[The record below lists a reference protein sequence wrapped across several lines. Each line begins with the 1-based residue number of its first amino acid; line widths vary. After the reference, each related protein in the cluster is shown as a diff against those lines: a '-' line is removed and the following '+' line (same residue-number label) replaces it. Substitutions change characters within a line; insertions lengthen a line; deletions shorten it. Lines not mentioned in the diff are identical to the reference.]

1 MQLLAPLAFI
11 AHVPL
16 AGAIILL
23 YLLKLR
29 RRDLVVPSVF
39 LWRRAVQD
47 VQANAP
53 FQKLRRNL
61 LLFLQLAALACLV
74 AGLAAPFFLASRLG
88 GKSTVIVL
96 DASASMNA
104 TDADGSR
111 FAEARR
117 RAQDIIDG
125 MGRRDEAALVVC
137 ANRARVALPFSGDQR
152 RLLSS
157 LNSLQP
163 TDCLT
168 NVRDGLLLA
177 LSLAGKRPDA
187 RVFVISDGA
196 FPPLPE
202 IASSADIRFLRV
214 GTRSNNIAL
223 LAFEAALPVTGT
235 RSAAPEHELF
245 LRLHSFA
252 PEPKHAILSI
262 YHEDD
267 LLDAHELDL
276 PPGQSLTQTYKL
288 LLTEPGLLRAELE
301 VDDDLAAD
309 NVAYAFARPAS
320 ATSVLLVT
328 PGNLFLEQAL
338 LVLPDLEAHKLA
350 SLSAEAADGAYRD
363 YDVVIFDRVPV
374 PKPPTSGAV
383 MVIAGDPGRQAASLG
398 SELNLP
404 RVTRWEENHPVLRYV
419 NLGAVE
425 IARARALTPAAGAQ
439 VLARAGDDPLVVAQ
453 EGPGTRLLAFGWNFL
468 DSDLPL
474 RVGFPVLLS
483 NSINWLA
490 QSADSA
496 PAMRVRPGAV
506 LDFPA
511 PPEADRAEVILPDG
525 RRTRISVRDGQVTFA
540 DTGRVGPYRLQAA
553 DREWRFAVD
562 LRSAAESDLSPADE
576 LKLGAK
582 TVQAGTGPPKVE
594 QHLWPLLALLGLAI
608 LLGEWHLYHR
618 RY

>member
-1 MQLLAPLAFI
+1 MQLLAPLALI
-11 AHVPL
+11 ALLPL

-61 LLFLQLAALACLV
+61 LLFLQLAALTCLV

-96 DASASMNA
+96 DVSASMNA

-111 FAEARR
+111 FAEAKR

-137 ANRARVALPFSGDQR
+137 ADRARVALPFSGDQR

-214 GTRSNNIAL
+214 GARSNNIAL
-223 LAFEAALPVTGT
+223 LAFEAARPPT
-235 RSAAPEHELF
+235 SPEHELF

-267 LLDAHELDL
+267 LLDAHEFDL

-288 LLTEPGLLRAELE
+288 LLSQPGLLRAELE

-350 SLSAEAADGAYRD
+350 SLSAEAADGAYSD
-363 YDVVIFDRVPV
+363 YDVVIFDRVPM
-374 PKPPTSGAV
+374 PKPPASGAV
-383 MVIAGDPGRQAASLG
+383 MVIAEDPGRQAASLG

-404 RVTRWEENHPVLRYV
+404 RVTRWEEDHPVLRYV

-425 IARARALTPAAGAQ
+425 IARARALTPAPDAQ
-439 VLARAGDDPLVVAQ
+439 VLARVGDDPIIVAK
-453 EGPGTRLLAFGWNFL
+453 EGPGIRLLAFGWNFL

-483 NSINWLA
+483 NSISWLA

-496 PAMRVRPGAV
+496 PAMRIRPGAI

-511 PPEADRAEVILPDG
+511 PAEADRAEVLLPDG
-525 RRTRISVRDGQVTFA
+525 RRTRIPVRDGQVTFA

-562 LRSAAESDLSPADE
+562 LRSSAESDLTPADE

>member
-1 MQLLAPLAFI
+1 MQLLAPLALI
-11 AHVPL
+11 ALLPL

-96 DASASMNA
+96 DVSASMNA

-111 FAEARR
+111 FAEAKR

-137 ANRARVALPFSGDQR
+137 ADRARVALPFSGDQR

-196 FPPLPE
+196 FPPLPQ

-223 LAFEAALPVTGT
+223 LAFEAARPPT
-235 RSAAPEHELF
+235 SPEHELF

-267 LLDAHELDL
+267 LLDAHEFDL
-276 PPGQSLTQTYKL
+276 PPGQNLTQTYKL
-288 LLTEPGLLRAELE
+288 LLSQPGLLRAELE

-328 PGNLFLEQAL
+328 PGNLFLEPAL

-350 SLSAEAADGAYRD
+350 SLSAEAADGAYSD

-374 PKPPTSGAV
+374 PKPPASGAV
-383 MVIAGDPGRQAASLG
+383 MVIAEDPGRQTASLG

-404 RVTRWEENHPVLRYV
+404 RVTRWEEHHPVLRYV

-425 IARARALTPAAGAQ
+425 IARARALTPAPGAQ
-439 VLARAGDDPLVVAQ
+439 VLARVGDDPIIVAK
-453 EGPGTRLLAFGWNFL
+453 EGPGIRLLAFGWNFL

-483 NSINWLA
+483 NSITWLA

-496 PAMRVRPGAV
+496 PAMRIRPGAI

-511 PPEADRAEVILPDG
+511 PAEADRAEVLLPDG
-525 RRTRISVRDGQVTFA
+525 RRTRIPVRDGKVTFA

-562 LRSAAESDLSPADE
+562 LRSSAESDLSPADE

-594 QHLWPLLALLGLAI
+594 QHLWPLLAILALAI